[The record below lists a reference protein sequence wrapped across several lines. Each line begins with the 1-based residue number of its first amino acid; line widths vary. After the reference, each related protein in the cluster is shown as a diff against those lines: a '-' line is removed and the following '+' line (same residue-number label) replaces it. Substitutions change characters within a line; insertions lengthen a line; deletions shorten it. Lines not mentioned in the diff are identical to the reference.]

1 MEYCIYKSQS
11 ENNVFQPSES
21 LYFTEIFSGPTMVGL
36 IVGSGYE
43 KTSNTLYVNSA
54 YKISKM
60 ALLFAKRN

>member
-11 ENNVFQPSES
+11 ENSVFQPSENH
-21 LYFTEIFSGPTMVGL
+21 YFAVIFSGPTMVGL

-43 KTSNTLYVNSA
+43 KISNTLYVNSA

-60 ALLFAKRN
+60 ALLFVK